1 MQAFAKQFS
10 ADGAETPAYPHSTKN
25 EFGPIFSHH
34 LKELTQFSYT

>member
-25 EFGPIFSHH
+25 EVGSLFHTI
-34 LKELTQFSYT
+34 